1 VTSEPRGSAVLLTGR
16 CVGDPGDH
24 RPGHRPGDQI
34 PEHSR
39 AAATGGGKHDHGRGE
54 EHEEAAQRPAI
65 RERVGDRD
73 IRDLELPFWTV
84 TADLVSGREVV
95 LGSSPLWQAL
105 DATSAIPG
113 IFPPVAVGE
122 RLLIDGW
129 VVNPIPV
136 DVLRREGAD
145 VVVAVDVAAGADP
158 TLRAD
163 LTSPATAAVGG
174 LQRLRQ
180 RLANPAIVRLVMRA
194 MEVATRERTL
204 ANLALADAC
213 VQPDLAAYSVADVRH
228 LREIV
233 ERGEAA
239 AEQAL
244 PVIRRALRTP
254 ALTSS

>member
-1 VTSEPRGSAVLLTGR
+1 M
-16 CVGDPGDH
+16 
-24 RPGHRPGDQI
+24 
-34 PEHSR
+34 
-39 AAATGGGKHDHGRGE
+39 
-54 EHEEAAQRPAI
+54 
-65 RERVGDRD
+65 GDRD

-180 RLANPAIVRLVMRA
+180 RLANPRSSASSCARWRWP
-194 MEVATRERTL
+194 L
-204 ANLALADAC
+204 ASGRSPTSRSRMPAC
-213 VQPDLAAYSVADVRH
+213 SRISP
-228 LREIV
+228 
-233 ERGEAA
+233 
-239 AEQAL
+239 
-244 PVIRRALRTP
+244 RTP
-254 ALTSS
+254 